1 MATPQVAGLGVAVL
15 LGGWIPAAAVAKPI
29 AWLGTEAVSAA
40 APGAAAPDSLGVRPA
55 DRRWSSFLPL
65 LGEEATKRG
74 IELPLPFGAGLVYY
88 HLSRAIEISDV
99 RVGRNGAPPA
109 SVSDFAQLASNSNV
123 ENLNLKLDVWLLP
136 FVNLYAIAGYLW
148 NDSKTTI
155 DVELPPL
162 LPGGPPRRRV
172 LEVPT
177 KIEGTVGGLGMT
189 LAGGYGPWFMTYDV
203 NADQADLGFDDKFKA
218 VVTSIRGG
226 WNGKAGA
233 RPLRTWLSVTDWN
246 TFATATGTVPDPD
259 GGTLSFEV
267 DQGPAYRY
275 TYGVGGQYAASQ
287 WLEFAADGGTDWH
300 GGWYL
305 ALVPVFRF

>member
-1 MATPQVAGLGVAVL
+1 MGEILSDQL
-15 LGGWIPAAAVAKPI
+15 LETFHERAPVYDRENRFF
-29 AWLGTEAVSAA
+29 TE
-40 APGAAAPDSLGVRPA
+40 
-55 DRRWSSFLPL
+55 
-65 LGEEATKRG
+65 
-74 IELPLPFGAGLVYY
+74 
-88 HLSRAIEISDV
+88 
-99 RVGRNGAPPA
+99 
-109 SVSDFAQLASNSNV
+109 DFEDLR
-123 ENLNLKLDVWLLP
+123 KT
-136 FVNLYAIAGYLW
+136 GYL
-148 NDSKTTI
+148 KMA
-155 DVELPPL
+155 
-162 LPGGPPRRRV
+162 
-172 LEVPT
+172 VP
-177 KIEGTVGGLGMT
+177 KKFGGLGMT